1 MDYCLRMARRNF
13 LSYLTWS
20 DDDERRQLVCTDV
33 GMAEVAPGGPYPP
46 AGGRHPSA
54 FKSVAT
60 GRVINEYQLVYVTR
74 GRGAFRSGDAEFP
87 VTEGSVLAV
96 FPGVAHSYRP
106 DPETGWDEYWVG
118 FRGEYADAL
127 RKTGFHSPERPF
139 FPVGAHQ
146 SIISIFSD
154 IFATVEA
161 QEPYYQFRA
170 GALVMLLLSEILGRA
185 RKAEQSG
192 EAARLVERAKFLM
205 QERADLPMSVES
217 IGEKL
222 GVGLERFYEAFKA
235 YTGMTPYQY
244 FIQLK
249 INKAKDLLDRDEAT
263 VKEVAFALGFD
274 DPYYFS
280 RLFKKKTGVAPSDW
294 GRVR

>member
-1 MDYCLRMARRNF
+1 MARKNF
-13 LSYLTWS
+13 SSYLTWS
-20 DDDERRQLVCTDV
+20 DDDEKRQLVCTDV
-33 GMAEVAPGGPYPP
+33 GMVEVAPGSPYPP
-46 AGGRHPSA
+46 STERHPSA
-54 FKSVAT
+54 YKSVAT
-60 GRVINEYQLVYVTR
+60 GRVVNEYQLVYVTR
-74 GRGAFRSGDAEFP
+74 GRGFFRSGDTEYK

-96 FPGVAHSYRP
+96 FPGVSHAYRP
-106 DPETGWDEYWVG
+106 DPATGWDEYWVG
-118 FRGEYADAL
+118 FKGTYADSL
-127 RKTGFHSPERPF
+127 RTAGFHVPERPF

-154 IFATVEA
+154 IFSAVAA

-170 GALVMLLLSEILGRA
+170 GALVMLLLSEVIGRE

-192 EAARLVERAKFLM
+192 ESATLVERAKFLM
-205 QERADLPMSVES
+205 QENVAGAISMET
-217 IGEKL
+217 IGERL
-222 GVGLERFYEAFKA
+222 GIGMERFYEAFKA

-249 INKAKDLLDRDEAT
+249 INKAKDLLDAEEAS
-263 VKEVAFALGFD
+263 VKAVAFTLGFD

-294 GRVR
+294 GR